1 MADVSDTIIVGG
13 GIGGLATALAIQE
26 TGKSVAIFEQAQEF
40 GEIGAGIQLAPNAV
54 EVLDR
59 LDVKEEIVKVAV
71 FPKRLVLKDV
81 QTAEELA
88 TLDLG
93 EDFQKKNLVNHT
105 LCCIVLIFTVFY
117 RKHVRNT
124 KKYVFHVLQWYKQ
137 VLVLG

>member
-1 MADVSDTIIVGG
+1 MANVSDTIIVGG

-40 GEIGAGIQLAPNAV
+40 GEVDASIQLAPNAV

-88 TLDLG
+88 ILDLG
-93 EDFQKKNLVNHT
+93 EDFQKRIWSTIHCVAS
-105 LCCIVLIFTVFY
+105 F
-117 RKHVRNT
+117 
-124 KKYVFHVLQWYKQ
+124 
-137 VLVLG
+137 